1 MLTNGNR
8 RERVNSMAEAYETVL
23 RKSLDMADRRQKL
36 SKRWRLSLIVGIALI
51 AAGEIAIAPPFAHM
65 RAIDNN
71 VIYVATIVVGGG
83 LFMGGLA
90 LIVIAV
96 SYRNTQLILR
106 AIQLASEAAGTR
118 SEPASSGMS
127 SHEG

>member
-1 MLTNGNR
+1 
-8 RERVNSMAEAYETVL
+8 MAEAYETVL

>member
-1 MLTNGNR
+1 
-8 RERVNSMAEAYETVL
+8 
-23 RKSLDMADRRQKL
+23 
-36 SKRWRLSLIVGIALI
+36 
-51 AAGEIAIAPPFAHM
+51 
-65 RAIDNN
+65 
-71 VIYVATIVVGGG
+71 
-83 LFMGGLA
+83 LA